1 MKHFWQILFFLL
13 LCSCSHSGGR
23 RGGAMDWT
31 LFRGNASLSGYTNI
45 SLPHKPVLLWSYNTD
60 SRTVSSPVVKSGVT
74 YWCDRNGMVYGVNI
88 DGEKV
93 FEFDFDT
100 SIEATP
106 MIDDSVL
113 YVGTMRG
120 RMNALS
126 LNRADTLWSFG
137 TDGQIS
143 ASPNMFQSKGEKSVI
158 FGSYDYFLYT
168 LNNKNGSLKQKYESN
183 YYLNGAVALWNNYA
197 LFGGCDAWV
206 RIIDCNTGM
215 VSDSLE
221 LQSYVPASPAIDG
234 NFAYLG
240 DYSGVIYEFELGD
253 GKILNKRDIMLSEDE
268 DASFSSVP
276 AISSKMLYVLSSDRY
291 LYAIDRIDGNVVW
304 KYLMKG
310 NTGES
315 SPTICDDKIIAC
327 TKTGIVVILDAE
339 DGSLL
344 WEYDT
349 GEQIVASPAIIRDH
363 FLILTSKGTLMCFGE
378 NDIKKSNGNNKV
390 N

>member
-1 MKHFWQILFFLL
+1 
-13 LCSCSHSGGR
+13 
-23 RGGAMDWT
+23 
-31 LFRGNASLSGYTNI
+31 
-45 SLPHKPVLLWSYNTD
+45 
-60 SRTVSSPVVKSGVT
+60 
-74 YWCDRNGMVYGVNI
+74 
-88 DGEKV
+88 
-93 FEFDFDT
+93 
-100 SIEATP
+100 
-106 MIDDSVL
+106 
-113 YVGTMRG
+113 
-120 RMNALS
+120 MNALS

-378 NDIKKSNGNNKV
+378 NDKKKSNGNNKV